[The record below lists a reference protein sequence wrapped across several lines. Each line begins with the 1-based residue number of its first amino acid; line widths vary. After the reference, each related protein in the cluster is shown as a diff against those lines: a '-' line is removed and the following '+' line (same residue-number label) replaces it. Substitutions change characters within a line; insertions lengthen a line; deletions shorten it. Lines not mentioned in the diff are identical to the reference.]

1 MESAM
6 HRAFMIFILAVALS
20 GTNLPQPMVT
30 AAANPNV
37 PFDVVFGITVT
48 PSTVVVKVGEKAN
61 LNVTITNP
69 EKTGGQVC
77 FSLAGFPES
86 GFRTSF
92 NPECAIT
99 QQAGIATVLT
109 VEATPA
115 AAPQSFTAFVMAKI
129 GSQIAQTSLN
139 VTVEPAM
146 PAWIPW
152 LGLILFFAILGIA
165 VAWKPRLPFKK
176 ITSRKG
182 KRAKLLT
189 SYSTDAGISNG
200 FNFLDIM

>member
-30 AAANPNV
+30 AAANPNE
-37 PFDVVFGITVT
+37 PFDVTFGITVT
-48 PSTVVVKVGEKAN
+48 PSSVVVKVGEEVN
-61 LNVTITNP
+61 VNVTITNP
-69 EKTGGQVC
+69 EKTAGQVC
-77 FSLAGFPES
+77 FSLVGFPES
-86 GFRTSF
+86 GFRTSL
-92 NPECAIT
+92 NPECANS

-115 AAPQSFTAFVMAKI
+115 AAPQSFTAYVTAKI
-129 GSQIAQTSLN
+129 GSQTAQTPLN

-152 LGLILFFAILGIA
+152 LGLLLFFVILGIA
-165 VAWKPRLPFKK
+165 
-176 ITSRKG
+176 ITWRPKLQFRRFGRSRG
-182 KRAKLLT
+182 KRK
-189 SYSTDAGISNG
+189 D
-200 FNFLDIM
+200 

>member
-6 HRAFMIFILAVALS
+6 SRTLVIFILAAALT

-30 AAANPNV
+30 AAANQNE
-37 PFDVVFGITVT
+37 PFDVAFGITVT
-48 PSTVVVKVGEKAN
+48 PSSVVVKVGEEVN
-61 LNVTITNP
+61 VNVTITNP
-69 EKTGGQVC
+69 EKTAGQVC
-77 FSLAGFPES
+77 FSLVGFPES

-92 NPECAIT
+92 NPECAIS

-129 GSQIAQTSLN
+129 GSQIAQTPLN

-182 KRAKLLT
+182 KRAK
-189 SYSTDAGISNG
+189 
-200 FNFLDIM
+200 